1 MHRRDFLISAAS
13 LAAVAAIGVRPARGS
28 APAGSATGLRFAL
41 KYGMID
47 AGATV
52 LEKFRIAKDAGF
64 DGVELD
70 SPSTLSV
77 DEALAAKAATG
88 LEIPG
93 VVDSVHWNQPLS
105 SGDAAIR
112 AAGVAALEA
121 ALHDAAALGATQVL
135 LVPGVVNAEA
145 SYADAMRRAGEAIAG
160 VVPLAERL
168 SVSIAIENVWNN
180 MLLSPL
186 EAAATVDT
194 WANGRTVTNAE
205 GTRPVVGWY
214 FDVGNIWHYGW
225 PQHWLDALGPDRVL
239 RLDIKGY
246 SRAKAD
252 KEGKWAGF
260 AVEIDDGDVPW
271 ESVRAW
277 IARTGWS
284 GWATAEVAGGDAGR
298 LRDIRQRMQRVL
310 VG

>member
-105 SGDAAIR
+105 SGDAAVR

-121 ALHDAAALGATQVL
+121 ALRDAAALGATQVL